1 MIFLLKKVLSVKL
14 IVLNMAHQ
22 VVKKRQLR
30 VGLRKF
36 YPYVFLVG
44 LLTRR
49 GQRRRALRLVAQ
61 IFLHIRK
68 QYRVHPLLFLQL
80 FSEKFRPKVFLY
92 GKKIAGVTHKIPVPI
107 SYRKSVSVLF
117 HWWLHLA
124 RKNQRGRS
132 FLQAFLLELDNAYRL
147 PVSPL
152 SKKRDEVHRLAHL
165 NRPFLRYLRF

>member
-1 MIFLLKKVLSVKL
+1 VYTHFCFCSSFLRSFALKY
-14 IVLNMAHQ
+14 
-22 VVKKRQLR
+22 
-30 VGLRKF
+30 F
-36 YPYVFLVG
+36 C
-44 LLTRR
+44 T
-49 GQRRRALRLVAQ
+49 
-61 IFLHIRK
+61 
-68 QYRVHPLLFLQL
+68 
-80 FSEKFRPKVFLY
+80 E
-92 GKKIAGVTHKIPVPI
+92 KKIAGVTHKIPVPI